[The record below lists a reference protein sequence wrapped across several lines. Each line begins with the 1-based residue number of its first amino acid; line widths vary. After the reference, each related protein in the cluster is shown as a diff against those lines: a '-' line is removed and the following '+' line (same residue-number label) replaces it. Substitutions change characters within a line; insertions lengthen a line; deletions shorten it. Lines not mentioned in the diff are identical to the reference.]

1 MKKQTLLNIG
11 YDLEVLSFSNR
22 AKTTLIEILVTC
34 EEGSESFWIEIKN
47 YGEAFDDITPDMI
60 EDIELLEAEQWVN
73 ETVIGYIASEA
84 AKTCVKLSNH
94 EFYYSFSIGTIN
106 DLQLTVMCFEKQGN
120 YIGKLNGSWSVSGEE
135 QSRELLNTLSNGI

>member
-1 MKKQTLLNIG
+1 MKMEKQTLLNVG
-11 YDLEVLSFSNR
+11 YDLEVLQFSNHSKR
-22 AKTTLIEILVTC
+22 TDVEILVTC
-34 EEGSESFWIEIKN
+34 QEGSESFWIEIKN

-60 EDIELLEAEQWVN
+60 EDSELLEAEQWVN

-84 AKTCVKLSNH
+84 AKTCVRLSSR

-106 DLQLTVMCFEKQGN
+106 DLQLTVMCFEKHGN

-135 QSRELLNTLSNGI
+135 QARELLNTLNR